1 MPFDHQAFIVHDVS
15 GFPIIR
21 SRPEAIVPGYAGRWM
36 SEMEALLAQGQPFVV
51 VFPAGHAE
59 EAHEDR
65 KRRGIWLKANKQ
77 ALGRLCLSLIAIEP
91 DRLKRVALRAQT
103 AMATKAFGIAMEIA
117 ASSEEATALAA
128 RLIVTGRGTA

>member
-15 GFPIIR
+15 DFPIIR
-21 SRPEAIVPGYAGRWM
+21 SRPEAIVPGYAGRWV
-36 SEMEALLAQGQPFVV
+36 SEMEALLMQGQPFVV
-51 VFPAGHAE
+51 IFPGGQAE

-77 ALGRLCLSLIAIEP
+77 VLGRLCLSLIAIEP
-91 DRLKRVALRAQT
+91 DRLKRIALRAQT

-117 ASSEEATALAA
+117 ASSEEAAALATRQIA
-128 RLIVTGRGTA
+128 TGRGTA